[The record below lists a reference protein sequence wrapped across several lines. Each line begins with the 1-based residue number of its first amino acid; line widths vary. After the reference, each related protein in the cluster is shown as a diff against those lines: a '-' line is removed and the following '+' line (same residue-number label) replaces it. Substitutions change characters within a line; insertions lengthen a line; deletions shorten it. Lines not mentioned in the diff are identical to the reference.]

1 MPADL
6 DHRPRADATPVIL
19 RLTPGPIV
27 LRTVGATGLGAIP
40 LHRLPRSVHIASVLA
55 PAALTT
61 GILVRAQ
68 RRAVAEPRE
77 GADSAAP
84 APDKEPVPHQ
94 DAIAPTDR
102 ATPRAR
108 AGIRW
113 MPVLMLSGTMGV
125 ALAGATYAGIQID
138 RAIEN
143 ALRRRKVPAP
153 RLVMGLA
160 SGALS
165 LGMDLLED
173 RVPTADSSSTDR

>member
-1 MPADL
+1 M
-6 DHRPRADATPVIL
+6 
-19 RLTPGPIV
+19 
-27 LRTVGATGLGAIP
+27 
-40 LHRLPRSVHIASVLA
+40 HIASVLA

-77 GADSAAP
+77 GADSAVP
-84 APDKEPVPHQ
+84 APDTEPVPHQ

>member
-1 MPADL
+1 MSADH
-6 DHRPRADATPVIL
+6 DHRPRAGATPAIL
-19 RLTPGPIV
+19 RLTPVPTV
-27 LRTVGATGLGAIP
+27 LRTVGAIGFGAIP

-68 RRAVAEPRE
+68 RRVVAESRE

-84 APDKEPVPHQ
+84 APDTEPVPHQ

-102 ATPRAR
+102 GTPRAR
-108 AGIRW
+108 PGTRW

-125 ALAGATYAGIQID
+125 ALAGATYAGIRVD

-143 ALRRRKVPAP
+143 ALRRRNVPAP

-165 LGMDLLED
+165 LGMDLLEA
-173 RVPTADSSSTDR
+173 RAPTADSSSADR